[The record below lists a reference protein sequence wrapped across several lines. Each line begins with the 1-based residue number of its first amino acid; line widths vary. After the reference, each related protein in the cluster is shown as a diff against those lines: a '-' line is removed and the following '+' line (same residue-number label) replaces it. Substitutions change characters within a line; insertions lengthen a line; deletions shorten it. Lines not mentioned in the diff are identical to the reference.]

1 MHTRAHARTHAHK
14 TYSQVSQEI
23 DHAIASEDRYSQES
37 RKRDD
42 LVNVIQRLRCVKLG
56 VAFDALR
63 AHRCEVDIL
72 AEREEE
78 VRTSI

>member
-1 MHTRAHARTHAHK
+1 MHARTHAHK

-23 DHAIASEDRYSQES
+23 DHAIASEERYSQES